1 MVLSYTGAEA
11 LQLVNS
17 IYQDHAIAKLHEASF
32 SILRL
37 AIINNIDE
45 GEALQQ
51 LLAQPTIQRDQAI
64 VLTAALHR
72 LCQDKTGALATLYKV
87 KIYEYQQKQLGQQ
100 LFALE
105 SNDSIAE
112 KKELRQIFI
121 EQQAVL
127 KSKINQ
133 LLNSFTVV
141 EPSII
146 NFRLNR
152 R

>member
-1 MVLSYTGAEA
+1 MTLTYTGQEA
-11 LQLVNS
+11 LNLVNS
-17 IYQDHAIAKLHEASF
+17 IFKDTALNHLHTASF
-32 SILRL
+32 AILRL
-37 AIINNIDE
+37 SIMSKVDASTALDALLKQPETTKTEAII
-45 GEALQQ
+45 
-51 LLAQPTIQRDQAI
+51 
-64 VLTAALHR
+64 LTAAMHR
-72 LCQDKTGALATLYKV
+72 LCKDQTGQLATLYKV
-87 KIYEYQQKQLGQQ
+87 KIYEYQQKQIGQQ

-105 SNDSIAE
+105 ANNNISE

-121 EQQAVL
+121 EQQGIL

-133 LLNSFTVV
+133 LLNSFSVI